1 MINFKDK
8 RLIIAAVAI
17 ACVSAGLGILI
28 GSFIPKSK
36 TVINNS
42 YYGKLI
48 EEFDDQLGVKL
59 ITENLN
65 EQNIKKHLKYDHI
78 MNKFPILK
86 LTKIY
91 LNIAK
96 IFNKYSSHGWNAR

>member
-8 RLIIAAVAI
+8 RFIIAAVAI

-42 YYGKLI
+42 YYEKLI
-48 EEFDDQLGVKL
+48 EEFDDQLGVKI

-65 EQNIKKHLKYDHI
+65 EQNIKKHLKYDLFFFREI
-78 MNKFPILK
+78 RIL
-86 LTKIY
+86 L
-91 LNIAK
+91 
-96 IFNKYSSHGWNAR
+96 